1 MFTIVDF
8 YGKQSNYS
16 CGYCKQPTSCQS
28 HGMWAHTMTCQ
39 DYQDL
44 IDRGWRRS
52 GCYCYK
58 PEMNTTCCPSYT
70 IKCDAMNFRLNK
82 SHKKIIKRVNKF
94 LKDGIKGKDEDTAK
108 GSDGGS
114 HGTADD
120 GGCGGDLEMGDVARN
135 PRKELDLNEVRV
147 LKAKEDEGSEPPQD
161 VVDGLCLAKDPTVGS
176 SSNLSTRSST
186 GGGSGQPPKKAKLL
200 RIERKREKLIQKG
213 LNAEEIEQKMK
224 EAKGKN
230 VEKSLEDFLDEE
242 PKDGEQAAHRL
253 KVKLVPSHEGA
264 TDLVYALYCSYQMK
278 IHNDPASKLKMD
290 RYKRFLVKSPLKFTT
305 GSNSPNCGFG
315 SFHQQYWLDDRLIAV
330 AVIDVLPSCVSS
342 VYFFYDPEYRFLSLG
357 TYASLREL
365 AFTRK
370 LHQHTPSI
378 ANYYMGFYIHSC
390 PKMRYKS
397 NLYPSYLLCP
407 EVYSWHPLDARVRQ
421 KLDQSKYCRLNED
434 PKAVDANAIQ
444 PEDIEEVLI
453 LHGSSYR
460 RYSLYMNVC
469 LCFQKMVGLKHPDEN
484 TRTYAKLVG
493 KVCSARML
501 LYEG

>member
-8 YGKQSNYS
+8 YGKQSDYS
-16 CGYCKQPTSCQS
+16 CGYCKQPSSCQS

-70 IKCDAMNFRLNK
+70 IKCDAMSFRLSK
-82 SHKKIIKRVNKF
+82 SHKKIIKRINKF
-94 LKDGIKGKDEDTAK
+94 LKDGIKGKD
-108 GSDGGS
+108 DGGAEDEGGS
-114 HGTADD
+114 GTHGES
-120 GGCGGDLEMGDVARN
+120 GGGDIEMGDIARN
-135 PRKELDLNEVRV
+135 PRKELDLNNVRA
-147 LKAKEDEGSEPPQD
+147 LNRKEDEREEPSHD
-161 VVDGLCLAKDPTVGS
+161 VVDGLCLAKDRNAGS
-176 SSNLSTRSST
+176 SSNLSTKSST
-186 GGGSGQPPKKAKLL
+186 GGGGQPPKKAKLL

-230 VEKSLEDFLDEE
+230 VEKSLEDFLDEA
-242 PKDGEQAAHRL
+242 PKEDDQAAHRL

-264 TDLVYALYCSYQMK
+264 TDLVYALYCSYQMQ
-278 IHNDPASKLKMD
+278 IHKDPASKLKMD

-330 AVIDVLPSCVSS
+330 GVIDILPSCVSS
-342 VYFFYDPEYRFLSLG
+342 VYFFYDPEFRFLSLG

-407 EVYSWHPLDARVRQ
+407 EVYSWHLLDARVVQ
-421 KLDQSKYCRLNED
+421 KLDQNKYCRLNED
-434 PKAVDANAIQ
+434 PKAVDRNAVG
-444 PEDIEEVLI
+444 PEDIEKVLI

-460 RYSLYMNVC
+460 RYSLYM
-469 LCFQKMVGLKHPDEN
+469 KMIGLKHPDEN
-484 TRTYAKLVG
+484 TRLYANLVG
-493 KVCSARML
+493 RECSARML
-501 LYEG
+501 LYEA

>member
-1 MFTIVDF
+1 
-8 YGKQSNYS
+8 
-16 CGYCKQPTSCQS
+16 
-28 HGMWAHTMTCQ
+28 MWAHTMTCQ

-94 LKDGIKGKDEDTAK
+94 LKDGIKGKDEDTAE

-161 VVDGLCLAKDPTVGS
+161 VVDGLCLAKDPKVGS

-200 RIERKREKLIQKG
+200 RIERKREKLMQKG

-253 KVKLVPSHEGA
+253 KVS
-264 TDLVYALYCSYQMK
+264 
-278 IHNDPASKLKMD
+278 
-290 RYKRFLVKSPLKFTT
+290 
-305 GSNSPNCGFG
+305 
-315 SFHQQYWLDDRLIAV
+315 
-330 AVIDVLPSCVSS
+330 
-342 VYFFYDPEYRFLSLG
+342 
-357 TYASLREL
+357 
-365 AFTRK
+365 
-370 LHQHTPSI
+370 
-378 ANYYMGFYIHSC
+378 
-390 PKMRYKS
+390 
-397 NLYPSYLLCP
+397 LLC
-407 EVYSWHPLDARVRQ
+407 
-421 KLDQSKYCRLNED
+421 C
-434 PKAVDANAIQ
+434 
-444 PEDIEEVLI
+444 
-453 LHGSSYR
+453 
-460 RYSLYMNVC
+460 
-469 LCFQKMVGLKHPDEN
+469 
-484 TRTYAKLVG
+484 
-493 KVCSARML
+493 
-501 LYEG
+501 